1 MMWLYKEGEQ
11 EIGPVSKDKIQE
23 LINAKRITLKT
34 LVRREDMEE
43 WRHLSEMVKPK
54 TEKQAKKECPTEDKQ
69 PGTDETLP
77 QKTVPKIQSES
88 CALSKEI
95 PFQFKGSGGEYFKI
109 WIVNVML
116 SILTLGIYSAWAK
129 VRRKQYFYSN
139 THVTGAAFR
148 YLADPVKIF
157 KGRIIVFIFFVAYSI
172 ISEFFPP
179 ASALFGIGVIFLLP
193 WLVVRSLAFNARNS
207 SLRNIQFNFTGT
219 YGQAAKTYILFPFL
233 GALTL
238 GILSPYAYFRQRK
251 FIIENSTYGTTQFRF
266 KATAKDYYYLILRFF
281 FPMIILV
288 ALVGAVAYFS
298 SLLSASFQLPD
309 ITAAALSYLPSMA
322 FIFVMLLYLYALAY
336 FSVKSSNLLYNS
348 SELSDHHFAAN
359 MMVKDYAIIVL
370 INTLATVFT
379 LGLFYPFAQVRAM
392 KYKIEK
398 LSLLPGSDLDQF
410 VTSETKE
417 TNALGEEL
425 SEFMDF
431 DFGF

>member
-1 MMWLYKEGEQ
+1 
-11 EIGPVSKDKIQE
+11 
-23 LINAKRITLKT
+23 
-34 LVRREDMEE
+34 
-43 WRHLSEMVKPK
+43 
-54 TEKQAKKECPTEDKQ
+54 
-69 PGTDETLP
+69 
-77 QKTVPKIQSES
+77 
-88 CALSKEI
+88 
-95 PFQFKGSGGEYFKI
+95 
-109 WIVNVML
+109 ML

-139 THVTGAAFR
+139 TQVTGAAFR
-148 YLADPVKIF
+148 YLANPVKIF

-172 ISEFFPP
+172 ISNFFSP

-251 FIIENSTYGTTQFRF
+251 FIIENSAYGTTRFRF

-298 SLLSASFQLPD
+298 SLIASSFQLPN

-322 FIFVMLLYLYALAY
+322 FIFAMLLYLYALAY

-359 MMVKDYAIIVL
+359 MTVKDYAIIVL
-370 INTLATVFT
+370 TNTLATVFT

-410 VTSETKE
+410 VASETKE